1 MQCCASVSMSSGSRR
16 ASRFLQEKEDEVPQW
31 IPGLGT
37 DKPRPRTLG
46 TSFFGYVPDAF
57 VEKTP
62 FLPSE
67 KKATTP
73 TPKDSETKE
82 AEHKSEGAPNG
93 QYLDP
98 SSSKEFQ
105 RDMDASSDEGVVTE
119 EVVVPQRVERRAAE
133 PWDAQSVDSTD
144 GAHEAAC
151 SVVSTALSS
160 ATDILHGRGS
170 DGVRSAQ
177 NRLLIKG
184 GRVVNDDM
192 MQDADVYIEDGI
204 IKQVGT
210 NLHTPGG
217 TRVVEAKGHLVMPGG
232 IDTHTHMQLPFM
244 GTFAVDDFYTG
255 TRAALAGGTT
265 MIMDF
270 AIPQKG
276 ESLVEAYHRWRS
288 WADPKVCC
296 DYALHVGVTW
306 WCDKVGK
313 EMEELTEEHGINSFK
328 MFMAYKDTWQL
339 DDHDLLESFK
349 QCKEIGALAQVH
361 AENGDIIKE
370 NTAKLLDMG
379 ITGPEGHELSRP
391 EEVEAEATNRA
402 CVLANQIGCP
412 LYICNIMSKSAASAL
427 GEHRRRGTLVWG
439 ETIAAALGTD
449 GSHYYNPCWQHAAG
463 HVLSPPLRNDS
474 STPSSLMELL
484 DVGDLQTTGTDN
496 CTFSAS
502 QKALGKDDFT
512 KIPNG
517 VNGVEDRMSVIWEKG
532 VVSGKIDPCKFV
544 AVTSTN
550 AAKIFNIY
558 PKKGRIAV
566 GSDADIVVWNPHAT
580 RTISAKTH
588 YQAVDFNIFEGM
600 EVHGIA
606 DYVICHGRV
615 VVEEGNVRAVSGMGK
630 FVPTPS
636 HSPYVYGRVQE
647 RDIAN
652 APKKVDRAP
661 YDGPVIQL
669 NNQGLTQAVESSIIP
684 TNQEFYTR
692 GPTRCGGLNLHDSSF
707 HVSGAQMNDKSP
719 KRPSVKVHNPPGGKA
734 SGSFW

>member
-1 MQCCASVSMSSGSRR
+1 MSSGSRR
-16 ASRFLQEKEDEVPQW
+16 ASQFLQEKEDEVPQW

-73 TPKDSETKE
+73 TPKNGETKE
-82 AEHKSEGAPNG
+82 AEDKSEEAPNG

-119 EVVVPQRVERRAAE
+119 EVVMPQRVERRAAE
-133 PWDAQSVDSTD
+133 PWDTQSVDSTD
-144 GAHEAAC
+144 G
-151 SVVSTALSS
+151 
-160 ATDILHGRGS
+160 
-170 DGVRSAQ
+170 SAQ

-217 TRVVEAKGHLVMPGG
+217 TKVVEAKGHLVMPGG

-244 GTFAVDDFYTG
+244 GTFAIDDFYTG

-296 DYALHVGVTW
+296 DYALHVAVTW
-306 WCDKVGK
+306 WSDKVGK

-361 AENGDIIKE
+361 AENGDVIKE
-370 NTAKLLDMG
+370 NSAKLLDMG

-402 CVLANQIGCP
+402 CVLSNQIGCP

-427 GEHRRRGTLVWG
+427 GEHRRRGNLVWG

-496 CTFSAS
+496 CTFTAS
-502 QKALGKDDFT
+502 QKALGKDNFT

-532 VVSGKIDPCKFV
+532 VVSGKMDPCKFV

-580 RTISAKTH
+580 RIISAKTH

-600 EVHGIA
+600 EVHGVA

-630 FVPTPS
+630 FVPTPNY
-636 HSPYVYGRVQE
+636 SPYVYGRVQE

-652 APKKVDRAP
+652 APKKVERAP
-661 YDGPVIQL
+661 YDGPVVQL
-669 NNQGLTQAVESSIIP
+669 NNQGLTQAVEGSIIP

>member
-1 MQCCASVSMSSGSRR
+1 MSSGSRR
-16 ASRFLQEKEDEVPQW
+16 ASQFLQEKEDEVPQW
-31 IPGLGT
+31 IPGLGA
-37 DKPRPRTLG
+37 DKPKPRTLG

-73 TPKDSETKE
+73 KDVSKDVEEDKIVT
-82 AEHKSEGAPNG
+82 SPDAPHH
-93 QYLDP
+93 LDP
-98 SSSKEFQ
+98 VNGDPQQ
-105 RDMDASSDEGVVTE
+105 REMDASSDEGVVTE
-119 EVVVPQRVERRAAE
+119 EVVVPQRVGQRKAE
-133 PWDAQSVDSTD
+133 PWDAHTPDSVD
-144 GAHEAAC
+144 G
-151 SVVSTALSS
+151 
-160 ATDILHGRGS
+160 
-170 DGVRSAQ
+170 SAQ

-192 MQDADVYIEDGI
+192 MQDADVYIEDGV
-204 IKQVGT
+204 IKQVGL

-270 AIPQKG
+270 ALPQRG

-306 WCDKVGK
+306 WSDKVAN

-339 DDHDLLESFK
+339 GDDELLESFK
-349 QCKEIGALAQVH
+349 QCKAIGAVAQVH

-370 NTAKLLDMG
+370 KSKQLLSLG
-379 ITGPEGHELSRP
+379 ITGPEGHEMSRP

-412 LYICNIMSKSAASAL
+412 LYICKIMSKSAASAL
-427 GEHRRRGTLVWG
+427 GAHRRRGNLVWG

-449 GSHYYNPCWQHAAG
+449 GSHYYNPCWQHAAS
-463 HVLSPPLRNDS
+463 HVLSPPLRNDP

-532 VVSGKIDPCKFV
+532 VVSGKMDPCRFV

-636 HSPYVYGRVQE
+636 HSPYVFGRVQE
-647 RDIAN
+647 RDMAN
-652 APKKVDRAP
+652 APQKVERAA
-661 YDGPVIQL
+661 YDGPVTQL
-669 NNQGLTQAVESSIIP
+669 NNQGLTQAGESSIIP
-684 TNQEFYTR
+684 TSQEFYTR

-707 HVSGAQMNDKSP
+707 HVSGSQVNDKSP
-719 KRPSVKVHNPPGGKA
+719 KRPSVKVNNPPGGKA

>member
-1 MQCCASVSMSSGSRR
+1 MSSGSRR

-144 GAHEAAC
+144 G
-151 SVVSTALSS
+151 
-160 ATDILHGRGS
+160 
-170 DGVRSAQ
+170 SAQ

-402 CVLANQIGCP
+402 CVLANQVGCP
-412 LYICNIMSKSAASAL
+412 LYVVHVMSKSAADVVSNKRRQGHIVF
-427 GEHRRRGTLVWG
+427 GEP
-439 ETIAAALGTD
+439 IAASLGTD
-449 GSHYYNPCWQHAAG
+449 GTHYYHKCWRHAAA
-463 HVLSPPLRNDS
+463 HVMGPPLRPDCE
-474 STPSSLMELL
+474 TPKYLMDLL
-484 DVGDLQTTGTDN
+484 ANGDLQTTGTDN

-692 GPTRCGGLNLHDSSF
+692 G
-707 HVSGAQMNDKSP
+707 AQMNDKSP

>member
-1 MQCCASVSMSSGSRR
+1 M
-16 ASRFLQEKEDEVPQW
+16 
-31 IPGLGT
+31 
-37 DKPRPRTLG
+37 
-46 TSFFGYVPDAF
+46 
-57 VEKTP
+57 
-62 FLPSE
+62 
-67 KKATTP
+67 
-73 TPKDSETKE
+73 
-82 AEHKSEGAPNG
+82 
-93 QYLDP
+93 
-98 SSSKEFQ
+98 
-105 RDMDASSDEGVVTE
+105 
-119 EVVVPQRVERRAAE
+119 
-133 PWDAQSVDSTD
+133 
-144 GAHEAAC
+144 
-151 SVVSTALSS
+151 
-160 ATDILHGRGS
+160 
-170 DGVRSAQ
+170 SAQ

-204 IKQVGT
+204 IKQIGL

-270 AIPQKG
+270 ALPHKG

-306 WCDKVGK
+306 WSDKVAG
-313 EMEELTEEHGINSFK
+313 EMEELVEQHGINSFK
-328 MFMAYKDTWQL
+328 MFLAYKDTWQL
-339 DDHDLLESFK
+339 DDSELLESFK
-349 QCKEIGALAQVH
+349 QCKELGALAQVH

-370 NTAKLLDMG
+370 NSKKLLSLG
-379 ITGPEGHELSRP
+379 ITGPEGHEMCRP

-402 CVLANQIGCP
+402 CVLANQVGCP
-412 LYICNIMSKSAASAL
+412 LYVVHVMSKSAADIVSSMRKKGHVVF
-427 GEHRRRGTLVWG
+427 GEP
-439 ETIAAALGTD
+439 IAASLGTD
-449 GSHYYNPCWQHAAG
+449 GTHHRHKCWRHAAG
-463 HVLSPPLRNDS
+463 HVMGPPLRPDPQ
-474 STPSSLMELL
+474 TPIYLMDLL
-484 DVGDLQTTGTDN
+484 ANGDLQTTGTDN

-532 VVSGKIDPCKFV
+532 VVSGKMDPCRFV

-550 AAKIFNIY
+550 AAKIFNMY
-558 PKKGRIAV
+558 PKKGRIGV

-606 DYVICHGRV
+606 DYVICRGRV
-615 VVEEGNVRAVSGMGK
+615 VVEEGDVRAVSGMGK

-636 HSPYVYGRVQE
+636 HSPTVYGRVTE

-652 APKKVDRAP
+652 APRKVERPP
-661 YDGPVIQL
+661 YDGPVTQV
-669 NNQGLTQAVESSIIP
+669 NTQGFMQAVESHIIP
-684 TNQEFYTR
+684 TNQEFHTR
-692 GPTRCGGLNLHDSSF
+692 GRTRCGGVNLHDSSF

-719 KRPSVKVHNPPGGKA
+719 KRPSVKVNCPPGGKA

>member
-1 MQCCASVSMSSGSRR
+1 MSAGLRR
-16 ASRFLQEKEDEVPQW
+16 ASRHQEEKDDEVPQW
-31 IPGLGT
+31 IPGLGQ
-37 DKPRPRTLG
+37 DKPKPRTLG

-62 FLPSE
+62 YLPSE
-67 KKATTP
+67 QSADALK
-73 TPKDSETKE
+73 KE
-82 AEHKSEGAPNG
+82 AAVEPVKAAEQVADSLEQEIVPRDSIERNG
-93 QYLDP
+93 
-98 SSSKEFQ
+98 Q

-119 EVVVPQRVERRAAE
+119 EVIVPRRVGQASAE
-133 PWDAQSVDSTD
+133 PWDVLSPVDIED
-144 GAHEAAC
+144 G
-151 SVVSTALSS
+151 S
-160 ATDILHGRGS
+160 G
-170 DGVRSAQ
+170 SAQ

-217 TRVVEAKGHLVMPGG
+217 TRVIEAKGHLVMPGG
-232 IDTHTHMQLPFM
+232 IDTHTHMQMPFM
-244 GTFAVDDFYTG
+244 GTQAIDDFYTG

-270 AIPQKG
+270 ALPQRG
-276 ESLVEAYHRWRS
+276 ESLIEAFHRWRT

-296 DYALHVGVTW
+296 DYAIHVGVTW
-306 WCDKVGK
+306 WSDKVAQ
-313 EMEELTEEHGINSFK
+313 EMEELTNEQGVNSFK

-339 DDHDLLESFK
+339 NDEELLESFK
-349 QCKEIGALAQVH
+349 RCKELGALAQVH
-361 AENGDIIKE
+361 AENGDVIKE
-370 NTAKLLDMG
+370 NSKKLLELG
-379 ITGPEGHELSRP
+379 ITGPEGHEMSRP

-402 CVLANQIGCP
+402 CVLANQVGCP
-412 LYICNIMSKSAASAL
+412 LYICKITSKLAASAL
-427 GEHRRRGTLVWG
+427 GQNLRRGTLVWG

-463 HVLSPPLRNDS
+463 HIMSPPLRNDPQ
-474 STPSSLMELL
+474 TPGFLMELL

-496 CTFSAS
+496 CTFSAA

-532 VVSGKIDPCKFV
+532 VVSGKMDPCRFV

-580 RTISAKTH
+580 RVISAKTH
-588 YQAVDFNIFEGM
+588 HQAVDFNIFEGM

-606 DYVICHGRV
+606 EFVVCHGRV
-615 VVEEGNVRAVSGMGK
+615 VVEEGEVRAISGMGK
-630 FVPTPS
+630 YVPTPVFNP
-636 HSPYVYGRVQE
+636 HVYGRLEE
-647 RDIAN
+647 RERAN
-652 APKKVDRAP
+652 APCKVERAP
-661 YDGPVIQL
+661 YEGPVAQL
-669 NNQGLTQAVESSIIP
+669 NGQGMQEGGIIP
-684 TNQEFYTR
+684 VQQETFYTR
-692 GPTRCGGLNLHDSSF
+692 GPTRSGGVNLHDSSF
-707 HVSGAQMNDKSP
+707 HVSGAQVNDKSP
-719 KRPSVKVHNPPGGKA
+719 KRPSVKVNNPPGGRS

>member
-1 MQCCASVSMSSGSRR
+1 MSSGLRR
-16 ASRFLQEKEDEVPQW
+16 ASRHQEEKDDDVPQW
-31 IPGLGT
+31 IPGLGQ
-37 DKPRPRTLG
+37 DKPKPRTLG

-62 FLPSE
+62 YLPSE
-67 KKATTP
+67 QSADALK
-73 TPKDSETKE
+73 KE
-82 AEHKSEGAPNG
+82 ATVEPVKAAEQVEASLEQEIVQPDSIERNG
-93 QYLDP
+93 
-98 SSSKEFQ
+98 Q

-119 EVVVPQRVERRAAE
+119 EVIVPRRVGQASAE
-133 PWDAQSVDSTD
+133 PWDVHSPIDIED
-144 GAHEAAC
+144 G
-151 SVVSTALSS
+151 L
-160 ATDILHGRGS
+160 G
-170 DGVRSAQ
+170 SAQ

-217 TRVVEAKGHLVMPGG
+217 TRVIEAKGHLVMPGG
-232 IDTHTHMQLPFM
+232 IDTHTHMQMPFM
-244 GTFAVDDFYTG
+244 GTQAIDDFYTG

-270 AIPQKG
+270 ALPQRG
-276 ESLVEAYHRWRS
+276 ESLVEAFHRWRT

-306 WCDKVGK
+306 WSDKVAE
-313 EMEELTEEHGINSFK
+313 EMEELTNELGVNSFK

-339 DDHDLLESFK
+339 CDEDLLQSFK
-349 QCKEIGALAQVH
+349 RCRELGALAQVH
-361 AENGDIIKE
+361 AENGDAIKE
-370 NTAKLLDMG
+370 NTKKLLDLG

-402 CVLANQIGCP
+402 CVLANQVGCP
-412 LYICNIMSKSAASAL
+412 LYICKITSKLAATAL
-427 GEHRRRGTLVWG
+427 GQNLRRGTLVWG

-463 HVLSPPLRNDS
+463 HVMSPPLRNDPK
-474 STPSSLMELL
+474 TPSFLMELL

-532 VVSGKIDPCKFV
+532 VVSGKMDPCRFV

-558 PKKGRIAV
+558 PKKGRIAA

-580 RTISAKTH
+580 RVISAKTH
-588 YQAVDFNIFEGM
+588 HQAVDFNIFEGM

-606 DYVICHGRV
+606 EYVVCHGRV
-615 VVEEGNVRAVSGMGK
+615 VVEEGEVRANSGMGK
-630 FVPTPS
+630 YVPTPVFNP
-636 HSPYVYGRVQE
+636 HVYGRLEE
-647 RDIAN
+647 RERAN
-652 APKKVDRAP
+652 TPCKVERAP
-661 YDGPVIQL
+661 YDGPVAQL
-669 NNQGLTQAVESSIIP
+669 NGQGHMQEGGIP
-684 TNQEFYTR
+684 SQQDAFYTR
-692 GPTRCGGLNLHDSSF
+692 GPTRSGGVNLHDSSF
-707 HVSGAQMNDKSP
+707 HVSGAQVNDKSP
-719 KRPSVKVHNPPGGKA
+719 KRPSVKVNNPPGGRS

>member
-1 MQCCASVSMSSGSRR
+1 MSAGLRR
-16 ASRFLQEKEDEVPQW
+16 ASRHQEEKDDEVPQW
-31 IPGLGT
+31 IPGLGQ
-37 DKPRPRTLG
+37 DKPKPRTLG

-62 FLPSE
+62 YLPSE
-67 KKATTP
+67 QSADALK
-73 TPKDSETKE
+73 KE
-82 AEHKSEGAPNG
+82 AAVEPVKAAEQVADSLEQEIVPRDSIERNG
-93 QYLDP
+93 
-98 SSSKEFQ
+98 Q

-119 EVVVPQRVERRAAE
+119 EVIVPRRVGQASAE
-133 PWDAQSVDSTD
+133 PWDVLSPVDIED
-144 GAHEAAC
+144 G
-151 SVVSTALSS
+151 S
-160 ATDILHGRGS
+160 G
-170 DGVRSAQ
+170 SAQ

-217 TRVVEAKGHLVMPGG
+217 TRVIEAKGHLVMPGG
-232 IDTHTHMQLPFM
+232 IDTHTHMQMPFM
-244 GTFAVDDFYTG
+244 GTQAIDDFYTG

-270 AIPQKG
+270 ALPQRG
-276 ESLVEAYHRWRS
+276 ESLIEAFHRWRT

-296 DYALHVGVTW
+296 DYAIHVGVTW
-306 WCDKVGK
+306 WSDKVAQ
-313 EMEELTEEHGINSFK
+313 EMEELTNEQGVNSFK

-339 DDHDLLESFK
+339 NDEELLESFK
-349 QCKEIGALAQVH
+349 RCKELGALAQVH
-361 AENGDIIKE
+361 AENGDVIKE
-370 NTAKLLDMG
+370 NSKKLLELG
-379 ITGPEGHELSRP
+379 ITGPEGHEMSRP

-402 CVLANQIGCP
+402 CVLANQVGCP
-412 LYICNIMSKSAASAL
+412 LYICKITSKLAASAL
-427 GEHRRRGTLVWG
+427 GQNLRRGTLVWG

-463 HVLSPPLRNDS
+463 HIMSPPLRNDPQ
-474 STPSSLMELL
+474 TPGFLMELL

-496 CTFSAS
+496 CTFSAA

-532 VVSGKIDPCKFV
+532 VVSGKMDPCRFV

-580 RTISAKTH
+580 RVISAKTH
-588 YQAVDFNIFEGM
+588 HQAVDFNIFEGM

-606 DYVICHGRV
+606 EFVVCHGRV
-615 VVEEGNVRAVSGMGK
+615 VVEEGEVRAISGMGK
-630 FVPTPS
+630 YVPTPVFNP
-636 HSPYVYGRVQE
+636 HVYGRLEE
-647 RDIAN
+647 RERAN
-652 APKKVDRAP
+652 APCKVERAP
-661 YDGPVIQL
+661 YEGPVAQL
-669 NNQGLTQAVESSIIP
+669 NGQGMQEGGIIP
-684 TNQEFYTR
+684 VQQETFYTR
-692 GPTRCGGLNLHDSSF
+692 GPTRSGGVNLHDSSF
-707 HVSGAQMNDKSP
+707 HVSG
-719 KRPSVKVHNPPGGKA
+719 
-734 SGSFW
+734 

>member
-1 MQCCASVSMSSGSRR
+1 MSSGSRR
-16 ASRFLQEKEDEVPQW
+16 ASQFLQEKEDEVPQW
-31 IPGLGT
+31 IPGLGA
-37 DKPRPRTLG
+37 DKPKPRTLG

-73 TPKDSETKE
+73 KDVSKDVEEDKIVT
-82 AEHKSEGAPNG
+82 SPDAPHH
-93 QYLDP
+93 LDP
-98 SSSKEFQ
+98 VNGDPQQ
-105 RDMDASSDEGVVTE
+105 REMDASSDEGVVTE
-119 EVVVPQRVERRAAE
+119 EVVVPQRVGQRKAE
-133 PWDAQSVDSTD
+133 PWDAHTPDSVD
-144 GAHEAAC
+144 G
-151 SVVSTALSS
+151 
-160 ATDILHGRGS
+160 
-170 DGVRSAQ
+170 SAQ

-192 MQDADVYIEDGI
+192 MQDADVYIEDGV
-204 IKQVGT
+204 IKQVGL

-270 AIPQKG
+270 ALPQRG

-306 WCDKVGK
+306 WSDKVAN

-339 DDHDLLESFK
+339 GDDELLESFK
-349 QCKEIGALAQVH
+349 QCKAIGAVAQVH

-370 NTAKLLDMG
+370 KSKQLLSLG
-379 ITGPEGHELSRP
+379 ITGPEGHEMSRP

-402 CVLANQIGCP
+402 CVLANQVGCP
-412 LYICNIMSKSAASAL
+412 LYVVHVMSKSAADVVSSKRKQGHIVF
-427 GEHRRRGTLVWG
+427 GEP
-439 ETIAAALGTD
+439 IAASLGTN
-449 GSHYYNPCWQHAAG
+449 GNHYWHKCWRHAAA
-463 HVLSPPLRNDS
+463 HVMGPPLRPDPQ
-474 STPSSLMELL
+474 TPSYLMDLL
-484 DVGDLQTTGTDN
+484 SNGDLQTTGTDN

-532 VVSGKIDPCKFV
+532 VVSGKMDPCRFV

-636 HSPYVYGRVQE
+636 HSPYVFGRVQE
-647 RDIAN
+647 RDMAN
-652 APKKVDRAP
+652 APQKVERAA
-661 YDGPVIQL
+661 YDGPVTQL
-669 NNQGLTQAVESSIIP
+669 NNQGLTQAGESSIIP
-684 TNQEFYTR
+684 TSQEFYTR
-692 GPTRCGGLNLHDSSF
+692 GSQ
-707 HVSGAQMNDKSP
+707 VNDKSP
-719 KRPSVKVHNPPGGKA
+719 KRPSVKVNNPPGGKA

>member
-1 MQCCASVSMSSGSRR
+1 MSSGSRR
-16 ASRFLQEKEDEVPQW
+16 ASRFLQEKEEEAPQW
-31 IPGLGT
+31 IPGLGN
-37 DKPRPRTLG
+37 DKPKPRTLG

-57 VEKTP
+57 AEKTP

-67 KKATTP
+67 KSAKKAGEDGVDRQVETASP
-73 TPKDSETKE
+73 QSEPS
-82 AEHKSEGAPNG
+82 EHPDLLHTNG
-93 QYLDP
+93 QR
-98 SSSKEFQ
+98 E
-105 RDMDASSDEGVVTE
+105 MDASSDEGVVTE
-119 EVVVPQRVERRAAE
+119 EVVVPRRVGRRDAE
-133 PWDAQSVDSTD
+133 PWDT
-144 GAHEAAC
+144 
-151 SVVSTALSS
+151 LSLD
-160 ATDILHGRGS
+160 ATDE
-170 DGVRSAQ
+170 SAQ

-204 IKQVGT
+204 IKQVGL

-217 TRVVEAKGHLVMPGG
+217 TRVVEAKGHLVIPGG

-270 AIPQKG
+270 ALPQRG
-276 ESLVEAYHRWRS
+276 ESLVESYHRWRT
-288 WADPKVCC
+288 WADSKVCC

-306 WCDKVGK
+306 WSDKVAE
-313 EMEELTEEHGINSFK
+313 EMQELTEEHGINSFK

-339 DDHDLLESFK
+339 GDGDLLKAFK
-349 QCKEIGALAQVH
+349 SCKELGALAQVH

-370 NTAKLLDMG
+370 NCRKLLSMG
-379 ITGPEGHELSRP
+379 ITGPEGHEMSRP

-402 CVLANQIGCP
+402 CVLANQVGCP
-412 LYICNIMSKSAASAL
+412 LYVVHVMSKSAADVVSSKRKQGHIVF
-427 GEHRRRGTLVWG
+427 GEP
-439 ETIAAALGTD
+439 IAASLGTH
-449 GSHYYNPCWQHAAG
+449 GTHYWHKCWRHAAA
-463 HVLSPPLRNDS
+463 HVMGPPLRPDPE
-474 STPSSLMELL
+474 TPKYLMDLL
-484 DVGDLQTTGTDN
+484 ANGDLQTTGTDN

-532 VVSGKIDPCKFV
+532 VVSGKMDPCRFV

-580 RTISAKTH
+580 RIISAKTH
-588 YQAVDFNIFEGM
+588 HQAVDFNIFEGM

-615 VVEEGNVRAVSGMGK
+615 VVEEGEVRAVSGMGK

-636 HSPYVYGRVQE
+636 HCPHVYGRVQE
-647 RDIAN
+647 RERAN
-652 APKKVDRAP
+652 APSKVERAP
-661 YDGPVIQL
+661 YDGPIAQL
-669 NNQGLTQAVESSIIP
+669 NGDGRMSIQEGGIMAV
-684 TNQEFYTR
+684 NQETFYTR
-692 GPTRCGGLNLHDSSF
+692 G
-707 HVSGAQMNDKSP
+707 AQVNDKSP
-719 KRPSVKVHNPPGGKA
+719 KRPSVKVNNPPGGKT

>member
-1 MQCCASVSMSSGSRR
+1 MSSGSRR

-144 GAHEAAC
+144 G
-151 SVVSTALSS
+151 
-160 ATDILHGRGS
+160 
-170 DGVRSAQ
+170 SAQ

-402 CVLANQIGCP
+402 CVLANQVGCP
-412 LYICNIMSKSAASAL
+412 LYVVHVMSKSAADVVSNKRRQGHIVF
-427 GEHRRRGTLVWG
+427 GEP
-439 ETIAAALGTD
+439 IAASLGTD
-449 GSHYYNPCWQHAAG
+449 GTHYYHKCWRHAAA
-463 HVLSPPLRNDS
+463 HVMGPPLRPDCE
-474 STPSSLMELL
+474 TPKYLMDLL
-484 DVGDLQTTGTDN
+484 ANGDLQTTGTDN

-707 HVSGAQMNDKSP
+707 HVSGRQIDDDIRPRTSIKLLSPCNGTSLGAQMNDKSP

>member
-1 MQCCASVSMSSGSRR
+1 
-16 ASRFLQEKEDEVPQW
+16 
-31 IPGLGT
+31 
-37 DKPRPRTLG
+37 
-46 TSFFGYVPDAF
+46 
-57 VEKTP
+57 
-62 FLPSE
+62 
-67 KKATTP
+67 
-73 TPKDSETKE
+73 
-82 AEHKSEGAPNG
+82 
-93 QYLDP
+93 
-98 SSSKEFQ
+98 
-105 RDMDASSDEGVVTE
+105 MDASSDEGVVTE

-144 GAHEAAC
+144 G
-151 SVVSTALSS
+151 
-160 ATDILHGRGS
+160 
-170 DGVRSAQ
+170 SAQ

-402 CVLANQIGCP
+402 CVLANQVGCP
-412 LYICNIMSKSAASAL
+412 LYVVHVMSKSAADVVSNKRRQGHIVF
-427 GEHRRRGTLVWG
+427 GEP
-439 ETIAAALGTD
+439 IAASLGTD
-449 GSHYYNPCWQHAAG
+449 GTHYYHKCWRHAAA
-463 HVLSPPLRNDS
+463 HVMGPPLRPDCE
-474 STPSSLMELL
+474 TPKYLMDLL
-484 DVGDLQTTGTDN
+484 ANGDLQTTGTDN

-692 GPTRCGGLNLHDSSF
+692 G
-707 HVSGAQMNDKSP
+707 AQMNDKSP

>member
-1 MQCCASVSMSSGSRR
+1 MSSGSRR
-16 ASRFLQEKEDEVPQW
+16 ASQFQQEREDEAPQW
-31 IPGLGT
+31 IPGLGM

-57 VEKTP
+57 AEKTP
-62 FLPSE
+62 YLPSE
-67 KKATTP
+67 RTPATTP
-73 TPKDSETKE
+73 GKADKE
-82 AEHKSEGAPNG
+82 ATAPSSEQGDQSSSLNG
-93 QYLDP
+93 QR
-98 SSSKEFQ
+98 E
-105 RDMDASSDEGVVTE
+105 MDASSDEGVVTE
-119 EVVVPQRVERRAAE
+119 ELVVPRRVRPMVAE
-133 PWDAQSVDSTD
+133 PWDDN
-144 GAHEAAC
+144 
-151 SVVSTALSS
+151 TAE
-160 ATDILHGRGS
+160 
-170 DGVRSAQ
+170 VSAQ

-192 MQDADVYIEDGI
+192 MQDADVYIEDGV
-204 IKQVGT
+204 IKQVGL

-270 AIPQKG
+270 AIPQRG
-276 ESLVEAYHRWRS
+276 ESLVEAYHRWRT

-306 WCDKVGK
+306 WSDKVAE
-313 EMEELTEEHGINSFK
+313 EMEELTDQHGINSFK

-339 DDHDLLESFK
+339 GDEDLMKAFK
-349 QCKEIGALAQVH
+349 TCKELCALAQVH

-370 NTAKLLDMG
+370 NSKKMLSLG

-402 CVLANQIGCP
+402 CVLANQVGCP
-412 LYICNIMSKSAASAL
+412 LYICKVMSKSAAAAL
-427 GEHRRRGTLVWG
+427 GQNLRRGTLVWG
-439 ETIAAALGTD
+439 ETIVAALGTD

-463 HVLSPPLRNDS
+463 HVMSPPLRNDPR
-474 STPSSLMELL
+474 TPNLLMELL
-484 DVGDLQTTGTDN
+484 NVGDLQTTGTDN

-502 QKALGKDDFT
+502 QKAIGKDDFT

-532 VVSGKIDPCKFV
+532 VVSGKMDPCRFV

-580 RTISAKTH
+580 RVISAKTH
-588 YQAVDFNIFEGM
+588 HQAVDFNIFEGM

-615 VVEEGNVRAVSGMGK
+615 VVEEGEVRAVSGMGK
-630 FVPTPS
+630 FVPTPANCP
-636 HSPYVYGRVQE
+636 HVYGRVQE
-647 RDIAN
+647 RDRVN
-652 APKKVDRAP
+652 SPQKVERSP

-669 NNQGLTQAVESSIIP
+669 NGQGRSPVQEGNIMAVS
-684 TNQEFYTR
+684 QETFYTR
-692 GPTRCGGLNLHDSSF
+692 GPTRSGGVNLHDSSF
-707 HVSGAQMNDKSP
+707 HVSVTAFGQNVS
-719 KRPSVKVHNPPGGKA
+719 
-734 SGSFW
+734 

>member
-1 MQCCASVSMSSGSRR
+1 MSSGSRR
-16 ASRFLQEKEDEVPQW
+16 ASQFQQEKEEDVPQW
-31 IPGLGT
+31 IPGLGN
-37 DKPRPRTLG
+37 DKPKPRTLG

-57 VEKTP
+57 CEKTP

-67 KKATTP
+67 KQA
-73 TPKDSETKE
+73 KE
-82 AEHKSEGAPNG
+82 AGEEKVDQPEEEVAAPGSEHSDQADSIDTSG
-93 QYLDP
+93 
-98 SSSKEFQ
+98 Q

-119 EVVVPQRVERRAAE
+119 EVVVPRRVRARDAE
-133 PWDAQSVDSTD
+133 PWDAHTPDTVD
-144 GAHEAAC
+144 G
-151 SVVSTALSS
+151 
-160 ATDILHGRGS
+160 
-170 DGVRSAQ
+170 SAQ

-204 IKQVGT
+204 IKQVGL

-217 TRVVEAKGHLVMPGG
+217 TRVVEAKGHLVIPGG

-270 AIPQKG
+270 ALPQRG
-276 ESLVEAYHRWRS
+276 ESLVEAYHRWRT
-288 WADPKVCC
+288 WADAKVCC

-306 WCDKVGK
+306 WSDKVGE
-313 EMEELTEEHGINSFK
+313 EMQELTEENGINSFK

-339 DDHDLLESFK
+339 GDEDLLKSFK
-349 QCKEIGALAQVH
+349 RCKEIGALAQVH

-370 NTAKLLDMG
+370 NSRKMLALG
-379 ITGPEGHELSRP
+379 ITGPEGHEMCRS

-402 CVLANQIGCP
+402 CVLANQVGCP
-412 LYICNIMSKSAASAL
+412 LYICKIMSKSAASAL
-427 GEHRRRGTLVWG
+427 GENLRRGTLVWG
-439 ETIAAALGTD
+439 ETVVAALGTD

-463 HVLSPPLRNDS
+463 HVMSPPLRNDPK
-474 STPSSLMELL
+474 TPNLLMELL
-484 DVGDLQTTGTDN
+484 NAGDLQTTGTDN

-532 VVSGKIDPCKFV
+532 VVSGKMDPCRFV

-550 AAKIFNIY
+550 AAKVFNIY

-580 RTISAKTH
+580 RVISAKTH
-588 YQAVDFNIFEGM
+588 HQAVDFNIFEGM

-615 VVEEGNVRAVSGMGK
+615 VVEEGEVRAVSGMGK

-636 HSPYVYGRVQE
+636 HCPHVYGRVQE
-647 RDIAN
+647 RDRTN
-652 APKKVDRAP
+652 APCKVERAP
-661 YDGPVIQL
+661 YDGPVTQL
-669 NNQGLTQAVESSIIP
+669 NGQGRVPVQESGIMAA
-684 TNQEFYTR
+684 NQETFYTR
-692 GPTRCGGLNLHDSSF
+692 GPTRSGGVNLHDSSF
-707 HVSGAQMNDKSP
+707 HVSGAQVNDKSP
-719 KRPSVKVHNPPGGKA
+719 KRPSVKVNNPPGGKT

>member
-1 MQCCASVSMSSGSRR
+1 M
-16 ASRFLQEKEDEVPQW
+16 PQW
-31 IPGLGT
+31 IPGLGA
-37 DKPRPRTLG
+37 DKPKPRTLG

-73 TPKDSETKE
+73 KDVSKDVEEDKIVT
-82 AEHKSEGAPNG
+82 SPDAPHH
-93 QYLDP
+93 LDP
-98 SSSKEFQ
+98 VNGDPQQ
-105 RDMDASSDEGVVTE
+105 REMDASSDEGVVTE
-119 EVVVPQRVERRAAE
+119 EVVVPQRVGQRKAE
-133 PWDAQSVDSTD
+133 PWDAHTPDSVD
-144 GAHEAAC
+144 G
-151 SVVSTALSS
+151 
-160 ATDILHGRGS
+160 
-170 DGVRSAQ
+170 SAQ

-192 MQDADVYIEDGI
+192 MQDADVYIEDGV
-204 IKQVGT
+204 IKQVGL

-270 AIPQKG
+270 ALPQRG

-306 WCDKVGK
+306 WSDKVAN

-339 DDHDLLESFK
+339 GDDELLESFK
-349 QCKEIGALAQVH
+349 QCKAIGAVAQVH

-370 NTAKLLDMG
+370 KSKQLLSLG
-379 ITGPEGHELSRP
+379 ITGPEGHEMSRP

-402 CVLANQIGCP
+402 CVLANQVGCP
-412 LYICNIMSKSAASAL
+412 LYVVHVMSKSAADVVSSKRKQGHIVF
-427 GEHRRRGTLVWG
+427 GEP
-439 ETIAAALGTD
+439 IAASLGTN
-449 GSHYYNPCWQHAAG
+449 GNHYWHKCWRHAAA
-463 HVLSPPLRNDS
+463 HVMGPPLRPDPQ
-474 STPSSLMELL
+474 TPSYLMDLL
-484 DVGDLQTTGTDN
+484 SNGDLQTTGTDN

-532 VVSGKIDPCKFV
+532 VVSGKMDPCRFV

-636 HSPYVYGRVQE
+636 HSPYVFGRVQE
-647 RDIAN
+647 RDMAN
-652 APKKVDRAP
+652 APQKVERAA
-661 YDGPVIQL
+661 YDGPVTQL
-669 NNQGLTQAVESSIIP
+669 NNQGLSQAGESSIIP
-684 TNQEFYTR
+684 TSQEFYTR
-692 GPTRCGGLNLHDSSF
+692 GSQ
-707 HVSGAQMNDKSP
+707 VNDKSP
-719 KRPSVKVHNPPGGKA
+719 KRPSVKVNNPPGGKA

>member
-1 MQCCASVSMSSGSRR
+1 MSSGSRR
-16 ASRFLQEKEDEVPQW
+16 ASQFLQEKEDEVPQW
-31 IPGLGT
+31 IPGLGA
-37 DKPRPRTLG
+37 DKPKPRTLG

-73 TPKDSETKE
+73 KDVSKDVEEDKIVT
-82 AEHKSEGAPNG
+82 SPDAPHH
-93 QYLDP
+93 LDP
-98 SSSKEFQ
+98 VNGDPQQ
-105 RDMDASSDEGVVTE
+105 REMDASSDEGVVTE
-119 EVVVPQRVERRAAE
+119 EVVVPQRVGQRKAE
-133 PWDAQSVDSTD
+133 PWDAHTPDSVD
-144 GAHEAAC
+144 G
-151 SVVSTALSS
+151 
-160 ATDILHGRGS
+160 
-170 DGVRSAQ
+170 SAQ

-192 MQDADVYIEDGI
+192 MQDADVYIEDGV
-204 IKQVGT
+204 IKQVGL

-270 AIPQKG
+270 ALPQRG

-306 WCDKVGK
+306 WSDKVAN

-339 DDHDLLESFK
+339 GDDELLESFK
-349 QCKEIGALAQVH
+349 QCKAIGAVAQVH

-370 NTAKLLDMG
+370 KSKQLLSLG
-379 ITGPEGHELSRP
+379 ITGPEGHEMSRP

-402 CVLANQIGCP
+402 CVLANQVGCP
-412 LYICNIMSKSAASAL
+412 LYVVHVMSKSAADVVSSKRKQGHIVF
-427 GEHRRRGTLVWG
+427 GEP
-439 ETIAAALGTD
+439 IAASLGTN
-449 GSHYYNPCWQHAAG
+449 GNHYWHKCWRHAAA
-463 HVLSPPLRNDS
+463 HVMGPPLRPDPQ
-474 STPSSLMELL
+474 TPSYLMDLL
-484 DVGDLQTTGTDN
+484 SNGDLQTTGTDN

-532 VVSGKIDPCKFV
+532 VVSGKMDPCRFV

-636 HSPYVYGRVQE
+636 HSPYVFGRVQE
-647 RDIAN
+647 RDMAN
-652 APKKVDRAP
+652 APQKVERAA
-661 YDGPVIQL
+661 YDGPVTQL
-669 NNQGLTQAVESSIIP
+669 NNQGLTQAGESSIIP
-684 TNQEFYTR
+684 TSQEFYTR

-707 HVSGAQMNDKSP
+707 HVSDK
-719 KRPSVKVHNPPGGKA
+719 R
-734 SGSFW
+734 

>member
-1 MQCCASVSMSSGSRR
+1 MSSGSRR

-144 GAHEAAC
+144 G
-151 SVVSTALSS
+151 
-160 ATDILHGRGS
+160 
-170 DGVRSAQ
+170 SAQ